1 MLNSGH
7 VTASAPGKTILFGEH
22 AVVYGKPAIAAAVDR
37 RAYVKIEKR
46 EDTRTH
52 VNVEELGVSGYL
64 NLKKGTI
71 ELEKGELGRKGILEY
86 VIRSLMK
93 TGTDDGVEV
102 TINLDIPI
110 GAGLGSSAA
119 VTVATILSSSTIN
132 NIKLTMDEIAKI
144 AHQVELEVQGAASP
158 IDTTLSTHG
167 GIIYLSR
174 EAEEIV
180 QMDINSEIPIVI
192 GYTSKRGNTGK
203 MVESVRLKME
213 SHPQIMIPILNSLE
227 ALTNGAREAMLRDDH
242 RMIGEFMNIN
252 QGLLDA
258 MGVNTEELSNMVFA
272 ARKSGALGSKLTGA
286 GGGGSIIAYCPGRV
300 EEVVS
305 SICEFEN
312 AFKINIS
319 KEGARLE

>member
-22 AVVYGKPAIAAAVDR
+22 SVVYGKPAIAVAVDR

-52 VNVEELGVSGYL
+52 VNVEELGISGFL

-71 ELEKGELGRKGILEY
+71 ELEKGEKGRKGILEY

-119 VTVATILSSSTIN
+119 VTVATILSSSAIN
-132 NIKLTMDEIAKI
+132 NIKLTMDEIAKL

-174 EAEEIV
+174 DAQEIV
-180 QMDINSEIPIVI
+180 QIDINTEIPIVI

-203 MVESVRLKME
+203 LIESVRLKME
-213 SHPQIMIPILNSLE
+213 SHPQIMIPILNSME
-227 ALTNGAREAMLRDDH
+227 ALTNGAREAILMNDH
-242 RMIGEFMNIN
+242 KMIGEFMNIN
-252 QGLLDA
+252 HGLLDA
-258 MGVNTEELSNMVFA
+258 IGVNTEELSKMVFA

-286 GGGGSIIAYCPGRV
+286 GGGGSMIAYCPGRV

-319 KEGARLE
+319 HEGVRLE

>member
-1 MLNSGH
+1 MLNS

-22 AVVYGKPAIAAAVDR
+22 SVVYGKPAIAVAVDR

-52 VNVEELGVSGYL
+52 VTVEELGVSGFL

-71 ELEKGELGRKGILEY
+71 ELEKGEKGRKGILEY
-86 VIRSLMK
+86 IIKSLMK

-119 VTVATILSSSTIN
+119 VTVATILSSSAIN
-132 NIKLTMDEIAKI
+132 NIKLTMDEIAKL

-167 GIIYLSR
+167 GIIYLSKD
-174 EAEEIV
+174 AQEIV
-180 QMDINSEIPIVI
+180 QIDINTEIPIVI

-203 MVESVRLKME
+203 MIETVRLKMK
-213 SHPQIMIPILNSLE
+213 SHPQIMIPILNSME
-227 ALTNGAREAMLRDDH
+227 ALTNGAREAILMNDH
-242 RMIGEFMNIN
+242 KMIGEFMNIN
-252 QGLLDA
+252 HGLLDA
-258 MGVNTEELSNMVFA
+258 IGVNTEELSKMVFA

-286 GGGGSIIAYCPGRV
+286 GGGGSMIAYCPGRV

-319 KEGARLE
+319 HEGVRLE

>member
-52 VNVEELGVSGYL
+52 VNVEELGVSGFL

-71 ELEKGELGRKGILEY
+71 ELEKGEIGRKGILEY

-213 SHPQIMIPILNSLE
+213 SHPQIMIPILNSME

-258 MGVNTEELSNMVFA
+258 IGVNTEELSNMVFA

-319 KEGARLE
+319 QEGVRLE

>member
-71 ELEKGELGRKGILEY
+71 ELEKGEKGRKGILEY
-86 VIRSLMK
+86 IIRSLMK

-174 EAEEIV
+174 EAEEII